1 MNRILPIGSVV
12 MLEDG
17 QVPLMIIGYMQQFGQ
32 QPDVFAD
39 YLGVPYPAGSVSLM
53 SQLGFQMT
61 DIDHVIFEGY
71 KDESFEPYEKLLKFV
86 EARHTEELA
95 AAGEL
100 TAQDATVA
108 QNEDQQ

>member
-12 MLEDG
+12 MLEGG

-32 QPDVFAD
+32 QPDAFAD

-71 KDESFEPYEKLLKFV
+71 RDESFEPYEKLLRVV

-95 AAGEL
+95 SAGEL
-100 TAQDATVA
+100 GSQDATVA
-108 QNEDQQ
+108 PGAEQ